1 MPEPVRAVSLPER
14 VVQRI
19 LAALDAAEKQ
29 PPAQDHAAPA
39 AASAHDPP
47 APSAQDQA
55 DPAETT
61 VQDPAAPPAAP
72 DSTEPPAPDPAA
84 SPPPPDSAGPSAPDP
99 GISAEAPAPG
109 RVSPPEPAAP
119 PHGASSGPPA
129 LLPQRVPGASDAH
142 KPPGK
147 VAPPVLRAALPHFW
161 SHEVTTPPAAPEQ
174 QVMPQAAPE
183 QTQPPQDRPPQDR
196 PPQTQP
202 SQARPP
208 QARPPQARPSQ
219 ARPSQGRPPQAPPRQ
234 APPRQISS
242 PQRLQRRTRRRRAVT
257 SAVIV
262 VVALAGLMALMLSRH
277 APAAAGSGKGAGGDE
292 TAIRE
297 QAAVWVVGQVSR
309 TATVACDPLMCRAL
323 EARGIP
329 AASLLELRPGA
340 ANPLLASVIVDTPQV
355 RGLLGGSYLG
365 RYAPAA
371 IAGFGSG
378 NAGISIR
385 VIAPRGA
392 ASYLSALH
400 ADVTARK
407 AWAGELLQSKNI
419 VMPAAARTLV
429 AEGRVDPRLLVDLAG
444 MVSRRQVS
452 IVAFGGGAPGATP
465 GVALL
470 RSVEV
475 SGAGN
480 ATDRS
485 PAAQVHWISRYLH
498 GQQGDYLPASV
509 RKVSLLAGGPGLRI
523 QFTAPSPLG
532 LLKSTATRP

>member
-1 MPEPVRAVSLPER
+1 
-14 VVQRI
+14 
-19 LAALDAAEKQ
+19 
-29 PPAQDHAAPA
+29 
-39 AASAHDPP
+39 
-47 APSAQDQA
+47 
-55 DPAETT
+55 
-61 VQDPAAPPAAP
+61 
-72 DSTEPPAPDPAA
+72 
-84 SPPPPDSAGPSAPDP
+84 
-99 GISAEAPAPG
+99 
-109 RVSPPEPAAP
+109 
-119 PHGASSGPPA
+119 
-129 LLPQRVPGASDAH
+129 
-142 KPPGK
+142 
-147 VAPPVLRAALPHFW
+147 
-161 SHEVTTPPAAPEQ
+161 
-174 QVMPQAAPE
+174 
-183 QTQPPQDRPPQDR
+183 
-196 PPQTQP
+196 
-202 SQARPP
+202 
-208 QARPPQARPSQ
+208 
-219 ARPSQGRPPQAPPRQ
+219 
-234 APPRQISS
+234 
-242 PQRLQRRTRRRRAVT
+242 
-257 SAVIV
+257 VIV
-262 VVALAGLMALMLSRH
+262 VVALAGLMTLMLSRH
-277 APAAAGSGKGAGGDE
+277 APAAAGSGKRAGADE

-297 QAAVWVVGQVSR
+297 QAAAWVAGQVSR

-340 ANPLLASVIVDTPQV
+340 ANPLPASVIVDTPQV
-355 RGLLGGSYLG
+355 RGLLVGGYLG

-400 ADVTARK
+400 ADVAARK
-407 AWAGELLQSKNI
+407 AWAGALLQSKNI

-429 AEGRVDPRLLVDLAG
+429 ADGRVDPRLLVDLASL
-444 MVSRRQVS
+444 VSRRQVA

>member
-1 MPEPVRAVSLPER
+1 
-14 VVQRI
+14 
-19 LAALDAAEKQ
+19 
-29 PPAQDHAAPA
+29 
-39 AASAHDPP
+39 
-47 APSAQDQA
+47 
-55 DPAETT
+55 
-61 VQDPAAPPAAP
+61 
-72 DSTEPPAPDPAA
+72 
-84 SPPPPDSAGPSAPDP
+84 
-99 GISAEAPAPG
+99 
-109 RVSPPEPAAP
+109 
-119 PHGASSGPPA
+119 
-129 LLPQRVPGASDAH
+129 
-142 KPPGK
+142 
-147 VAPPVLRAALPHFW
+147 VLRAALPHFW
-161 SHEVTTPPAAPEQ
+161 SHEPATPRAAPDQ
-174 QVMPQAAPE
+174 RLTQQAAPE
-183 QTQPPQDRPPQDR
+183 QAPPEPAAP
-196 PPQTQP
+196 
-202 SQARPP
+202 
-208 QARPPQARPSQ
+208 
-219 ARPSQGRPPQAPPRQ
+219 GQAPPRQ
-234 APPRQISS
+234 VSS

-277 APAAAGSGKGAGGDE
+277 APAAAGSGKRAGADE

-297 QAAVWVVGQVSR
+297 QAAAWVAGQVSR

-340 ANPLLASVIVDTPQV
+340 ANPLLASVIVDSPQV

-371 IAGFGSG
+371 IAGFGSE

-400 ADVTARK
+400 ADVAARK
-407 AWAGELLQSKNI
+407 AWAGALLQSKNI

-429 AEGRVDPRLLVDLAG
+429 AEGRVDPRLLVDLASL
-444 MVSRRQVS
+444 VSRRQVA

-485 PAAQVHWISRYLH
+485 PAAQVRWISRYLH

-509 RKVSLLAGGPGLRI
+509 RKVSLPAGGPGLRI

>member
-1 MPEPVRAVSLPER
+1 MEDDGSVPPLPRRAPGDSGWAMPEPVRAVTLPER

-39 AASAHDPP
+39 
-47 APSAQDQA
+47 
-55 DPAETT
+55 ETT
-61 VQDPAAPPAAP
+61 VQAPAAPPPAP

-84 SPPPPDSAGPSAPDP
+84 SPPPPDSADLSAPDP
-99 GISAEAPAPG
+99 RISAEAPAPG
-109 RVSPPEPAAP
+109 CVSPPEPAAP
-119 PHGASSGPPA
+119 PHAASSGRPG

-174 QVMPQAAPE
+174 QVTPPAAPE
-183 QTQPPQDRPPQDR
+183 QTQPPQGRPPQTQPPQDRPPQT
-196 PPQTQP
+196 PPR
-202 SQARPP
+202 QAPP
-208 QARPPQARPSQ
+208 R
-219 ARPSQGRPPQAPPRQ
+219 QAPPRQ

-277 APAAAGSGKGAGGDE
+277 APAAAGSGKRAGGDE

-297 QAAVWVVGQVSR
+297 QAAAWVAGQVSR

-340 ANPLLASVIVDTPQV
+340 ANPLLASVIVDSPQV

-371 IAGFGSG
+371 IAGFGSE

-400 ADVTARK
+400 ADVAARK
-407 AWAGELLQSKNI
+407 AWAGALLQSKNI

-429 AEGRVDPRLLVDLAG
+429 ADGRVDPRLLVDLASL
-444 MVSRRQVS
+444 VSRRQVS
-452 IVAFGGGAPGATP
+452 IVAFGDGAPGATP

-480 ATDRS
+480 ASDRS
-485 PAAQVHWISRYLH
+485 PAAQVRWISRYLH

-509 RKVSLLAGGPGLRI
+509 RKVSLPAGGPGLRI

>member
-1 MPEPVRAVSLPER
+1 
-14 VVQRI
+14 
-19 LAALDAAEKQ
+19 
-29 PPAQDHAAPA
+29 
-39 AASAHDPP
+39 
-47 APSAQDQA
+47 
-55 DPAETT
+55 
-61 VQDPAAPPAAP
+61 
-72 DSTEPPAPDPAA
+72 
-84 SPPPPDSAGPSAPDP
+84 
-99 GISAEAPAPG
+99 
-109 RVSPPEPAAP
+109 
-119 PHGASSGPPA
+119 
-129 LLPQRVPGASDAH
+129 
-142 KPPGK
+142 
-147 VAPPVLRAALPHFW
+147 
-161 SHEVTTPPAAPEQ
+161 
-174 QVMPQAAPE
+174 
-183 QTQPPQDRPPQDR
+183 
-196 PPQTQP
+196 
-202 SQARPP
+202 
-208 QARPPQARPSQ
+208 
-219 ARPSQGRPPQAPPRQ
+219 
-234 APPRQISS
+234 
-242 PQRLQRRTRRRRAVT
+242 
-257 SAVIV
+257 VIV

-297 QAAVWVVGQVSR
+297 QAAAWVAGQVSR

-355 RGLLGGSYLG
+355 RGLLGGSYPG

-400 ADVTARK
+400 ADVAARK
-407 AWAGELLQSKNI
+407 AWADALLQSKNL

-429 AEGRVDPRLLVDLAG
+429 AAGRVDPRLLVDIASL
-444 MVSRRQVS
+444 VSRRQVS
-452 IVAFGGGAPGATP
+452 IVAFGGGAAGATP

-480 ATDRS
+480 AMDRS
-485 PAAQVHWISRYLH
+485 PAAQVRWISRYLH

-509 RKVSLLAGGPGLRI
+509 RKVSLPAGGPGLRI

>member
-72 DSTEPPAPDPAA
+72 DSTEPP
-84 SPPPPDSAGPSAPDP
+84 APDP

-202 SQARPP
+202 SQARP
-208 QARPPQARPSQ
+208 
-219 ARPSQGRPPQAPPRQ
+219 SQGRPPQAPPRQ

-309 TATVACDPLMCRAL
+309 TATVACDPLTCRAL
-323 EARGIP
+323 EARGLP

-407 AWAGELLQSKNI
+407 AWAGALLQSKNI

>member
-1 MPEPVRAVSLPER
+1 MPEPVRAVSLPEP

-39 AASAHDPP
+39 EAPAHDPP
-47 APSAQDQA
+47 APSAQDRA
-55 DPAETT
+55 APAEMT
-61 VQDPAAPPAAP
+61 VQDPAAAPAAP
-72 DSTEPPAPDPAA
+72 DSTELPAPDPAA
-84 SPPPPDSAGPSAPDP
+84 SPPPPDAADPSAPDP

-119 PHGASSGPPA
+119 PHAASSGRPA

-174 QVMPQAAPE
+174 QVTPQAAPE
-183 QTQPPQDRPPQDR
+183 QDRPPQDR
-196 PPQTQP
+196 PPQDQ
-202 SQARPP
+202 PP
-208 QARPPQARPSQ
+208 QDQ
-219 ARPSQGRPPQAPPRQ
+219 PPQAPPRQ

-277 APAAAGSGKGAGGDE
+277 APAAAGSGKRAGADE

-297 QAAVWVVGQVSR
+297 QATAWVAGQVSR

-392 ASYLSALH
+392 ASYLSMLR
-400 ADVTARK
+400 ADVAARK
-407 AWAGELLQSKNI
+407 AWAGALLQSKNI

-429 AEGRVDPRLLVDLAG
+429 GEGRVDPRLLVDIASL
-444 MVSRRQVS
+444 VSRRQVS

-480 ATDRS
+480 AMDRS
-485 PAAQVHWISRYLH
+485 PAAQVRWISRYLH

-509 RKVSLLAGGPGLRI
+509 RKVSLPAGGPGLWI

-532 LLKSTATRP
+532 LLKLTATRP